1 MNFGETHNDHLQVA
15 AETGLPGYA
24 LLAGAIALPRDS
36 GRGGAATTRHRGRA
50 SRRSATPFAR
60 RWRRRSSSSPSRS
73 SRCRLAAPRLMF
85 LTLGAIAI
93 SWDRPDA

>member
-24 LLAGAIALPRDS
+24 LLAAAIAYAGDS
-36 GRGGAATTRHRGRA
+36 GAAARATARRGRR
-50 SRRSATPFAR
+50 SRRSDTPSAR
-60 RWRRRSSSSPSRS
+60 RWRRRSSSSRIAQFPLQ
-73 SRCRLAAPRLMF
+73 LAAPRLMF

-93 SWDRPDA
+93 SWDRSDA

>member
-24 LLAGAIALPRDS
+24 LLAAAIAYLAIPARRGRDNVTPRTPEQAV
-36 GRGGAATTRHRGRA
+36 GHAIRAPLAATFFVIA
-50 SRRSATPFAR
+50 IAQFPLQLAT
-60 RWRRRSSSSPSRS
+60 
-73 SRCRLAAPRLMF
+73 PRLMF